1 MFFPI
6 DCLVCVLDRDSSRR
20 ALGPFCCLWAEGG
33 GSLHTIDWGCI
44 ASLLPKGKK
53 FKVSQRQLFP
63 TCDRNSMEIRKISEE
78 GRISIPV
85 AIRNKAGLNTGDT
98 VAVRIEGEHIIISKP
113 EPKEDPYL
121 AIAEASL
128 TEWLEAEDEKA
139 WEGLSGPE
147 DNERRKET
155 SGARPQGERRRP
167 EAEP

>member
-1 MFFPI
+1 
-6 DCLVCVLDRDSSRR
+6 
-20 ALGPFCCLWAEGG
+20 
-33 GSLHTIDWGCI
+33 
-44 ASLLPKGKK
+44 
-53 FKVSQRQLFP
+53 
-63 TCDRNSMEIRKISEE
+63 MEIRKISEE